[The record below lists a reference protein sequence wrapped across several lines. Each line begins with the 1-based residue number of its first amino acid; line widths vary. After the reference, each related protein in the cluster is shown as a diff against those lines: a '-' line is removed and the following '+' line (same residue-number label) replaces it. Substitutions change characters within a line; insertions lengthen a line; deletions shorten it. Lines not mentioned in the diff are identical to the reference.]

1 MKVVYL
7 CHPFSG
13 DIAVNCERVR
23 RFCLA
28 VKREVVPI
36 APHLMLPRYI
46 DEATER
52 DLALRH
58 GLALLRLADEVW
70 VLSDRVS
77 PGMHG
82 EIVEARKLGIPVL
95 NMARLVLDEEVRS
108 TEVAHVL
115 RAERSTRRGASK
127 GTPCT

>member
-13 DIAVNCERVR
+13 DVAANCERVR

-36 APHLMLPRYI
+36 APHLLLPQYI

-52 DLALRH
+52 ELALRH

-70 VLSDRVS
+70 VISDHVT

-82 EIVEARKLGIPVL
+82 EIVEGRKLGIPILKVTTH
-95 NMARLVLDEEVRS
+95 MDGGSR
-108 TEVAHVL
+108 
-115 RAERSTRRGASK
+115 
-127 GTPCT
+127 